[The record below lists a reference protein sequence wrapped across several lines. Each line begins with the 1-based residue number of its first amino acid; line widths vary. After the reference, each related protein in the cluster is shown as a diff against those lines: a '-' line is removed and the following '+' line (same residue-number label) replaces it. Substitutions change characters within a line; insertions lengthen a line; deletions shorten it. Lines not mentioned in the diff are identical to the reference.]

1 MSLTA
6 KGKALFNSLLVE
18 QKGETVPYQLVN
30 GLSSDKPVDKVISQF
45 EDVLF
50 AESEPE
56 FDSKIQTALLK
67 IKDLD
72 ETKVAVAVTAL
83 KNDLGNVGVGIYKEY
98 VEEFIKNLKDGSSNN
113 LFIKEEKSS
122 KRSCLTFNELKK
134 RAIGFNEINTKA
146 KRLSLEKN
154 GKKLGDEL
162 IKRNDINSKLVMA
175 RQEFDNAKNLE
186 KTAKERHITSL
197 RETFNLIYAKPKKS
211 YKERL
216 FLKSILNKWKKTDEY
231 EKVHLTGIKDAL
243 ESAKDKTDQV
253 SLSNEKRIT
262 FSNLKVALEEDVKE
276 IKKITDKVN
285 KGDKVK
291 KSEFIK
297 YLKENLSKESVIKSI
312 ASQELKADNDL
323 KTTIVKKIEDH
334 KKDGKGLNKS
344 IYRNGKEFTND
355 GIIKYYN
362 EKTGNNP
369 VVIITGFY
377 LIAGTGIIIA
387 VSQKLNSVSQKWHTS
402 INTCASAIAEM
413 WSLIDYIL
421 QITPYSG
428 QAGELHP
435 IASLLIT
442 FILLT
447 VGYLMGNSFWHKLL
461 GRNKFLPQ
469 GKHAYVTGGSN
480 GLGRAIAKLLASKG
494 AHVTIVARGKEDLN
508 TALEE
513 IKNAAKD
520 CEDYKNLIFTA
531 ISADLT
537 SKDESFRALNEA
549 CEKHNGKA
557 PDFIICYISIFENS
571 MQLNYFG
578 TLYTIHDG
586 VKRMVQQEIKGKVVL
601 VSSILGLISF
611 IGFSQ
616 YSPTKYA
623 IKGLAETLRNE
634 LILYGID
641 VHCYFPGT
649 IDSPGLKEENKTKP
663 KISSDIEGSNAEL
676 KPDEAA
682 KILYK
687 SLCKG
692 EFFITSDF
700 GGDLCRA
707 ACKGPVNPT
716 NNFVVDNLL
725 CNLAWIGGIPFRYFI
740 DKKVKNST

>member
-216 FLKSILNKWKKTDEY
+216 EEY

-362 EKTGNNP
+362 EKTGSIKHNYSKQKNNKDDNP

-537 SKDESFRALNEA
+537 RFCKP
-549 CEKHNGKA
+549 GI
-557 PDFIICYISIFENS
+557 FIEQDISIFENS